1 MSNLMLRI
9 EGDINSKPVYGR
21 VLERKNKFATDS
33 DGNPLL
39 AKTTFE
45 LRKGW
50 CRVLQE
56 LRPIEEFYPKAKGKD
71 EPRPVCRKAWDTE
84 VKKDDGTYGCACGV
98 KKYDEQVR
106 MILRGE
112 ITKEQW
118 QIKSPSTLD
127 FAM

>member
-1 MSNLMLRI
+1 MSSFMFRKDGN
-9 EGDINSKPVYGR
+9 INSKPVRGR
-21 VLERKNKFATDS
+21 VLDRTTEFPTDS
-33 DGNPLL
+33 DGNPLFT
-39 AKTTFE
+39 KTKFE
-45 LRKGW
+45 IRKGL

-56 LRPIEEFYPKAKGKD
+56 LRPIDEFYPKANGKD
-71 EPRPVCRKAWDTE
+71 EPRAVCREAWDTV
-84 VKKDDGTYGCACGV
+84 VKKGDGTYGCACGV

>member
-1 MSNLMLRI
+1 MSDLMFRKN
-9 EGDINSKPVYGR
+9 GNVNSKPVYGR
-21 VLERKNKFATDS
+21 VLDRTIEFATDS
-33 DGNPLL
+33 DGNPLFGNT
-39 AKTTFE
+39 KFE
-45 LRKGW
+45 LRTYW

-56 LRPIEEFYPKAKGKD
+56 FRPIDEFYPKANGKD
-71 EPRPVCRKAWDTE
+71 EPRAVCREAWDTV
-84 VKKDDGTYGCACGV
+84 VKKDDGTYGYACGV

-106 MILRGE
+106 MILREE